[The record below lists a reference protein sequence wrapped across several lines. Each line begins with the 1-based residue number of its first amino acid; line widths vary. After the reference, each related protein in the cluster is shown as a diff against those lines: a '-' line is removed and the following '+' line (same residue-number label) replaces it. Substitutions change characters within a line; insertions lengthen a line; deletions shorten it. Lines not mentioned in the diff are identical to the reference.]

1 MYSHSM
7 TVKTGSILG
16 TIAKYILITLVIFA
30 VIFIIFYKNSK
41 KIKIAKRI
49 KKDNKMKFIDQLT
62 SLKNRN
68 YLNEYI
74 NNWNNNTVYPQTM
87 IVIDLNNIQFIN
99 DTLGY
104 EEGDKQIKAAANIL
118 IKTQL
123 NNSDI
128 MRTDGNEFLIYLVGF
143 TQKQVTNYIHKL
155 NKEFKKLPYEYG
167 AEFGYS
173 MIFDNVKTIED
184 AILEATDEMKSQ
196 KKKSEDKMRE
206 KIKRGAS
213 NFFKIITKPEME
225 ILPGHL
231 AFSFVISIVPTLT
244 ILTYIASI
252 FHFDLHF
259 INDFISQ
266 AFSQEFADM
275 LLGVNM
281 VIKADWNFFLTL
293 IIAYIIASNGAASV
307 IASSNMIYGI
317 KNSSFFKRRLK
328 SLFMILIIILL
339 FVFLLIFSVF
349 GNKIIE
355 MLQLMDISEKI
366 ITNITLIISVL
377 KGPISW
383 FIIFFFIKIIFTMA
397 PDKKIKSNEVNKGAI
412 FTTIGFVVITYIY
425 SIYTT
430 NFANYDVFYGN
441 LASIVVLMIWLYLL
455 SYVFTIGLALNYR
468 EEVIILEKTQK
479 LNTVEK

>member
-1 MYSHSM
+1 
-7 TVKTGSILG
+7 
-16 TIAKYILITLVIFA
+16 
-30 VIFIIFYKNSK
+30 
-41 KIKIAKRI
+41 
-49 KKDNKMKFIDQLT
+49 
-62 SLKNRN
+62 
-68 YLNEYI
+68 
-74 NNWNNNTVYPQTM
+74 
-87 IVIDLNNIQFIN
+87 
-99 DTLGY
+99 
-104 EEGDKQIKAAANIL
+104 
-118 IKTQL
+118 
-123 NNSDI
+123 
-128 MRTDGNEFLIYLVGF
+128 
-143 TQKQVTNYIHKL
+143 
-155 NKEFKKLPYEYG
+155 
-167 AEFGYS
+167 
-173 MIFDNVKTIED
+173 
-184 AILEATDEMKSQ
+184 
-196 KKKSEDKMRE
+196 MRE

-225 ILPGHL
+225 VLPGHL
-231 AFSFVISIVPTLT
+231 AFSFVLSIVPTLT

-275 LLGVNM
+275 LLGTNM
-281 VIKADWNFFLTL
+281 VVTADWNFFVTL

-317 KNSSFFKRRLK
+317 KNSKFLKRRLK
-328 SLFMILIIILL
+328 SLVMILIIILL
-339 FVFLLIFSVF
+339 FVFLFIFSVF

-355 MLQLMDISEKI
+355 MLQFMDISEKI

-412 FTTIGFVVITYIY
+412 FTTIGFVVVTYIY
-425 SIYTT
+425 SLYTT
-430 NFANYDVFYGN
+430 NFARYDVFYGN

-455 SYVFTIGLALNYR
+455 SYIFTIGLALNYR
-468 EEVIILEKTQK
+468 EEEITLEKTQK

>member
-1 MYSHSM
+1 
-7 TVKTGSILG
+7 
-16 TIAKYILITLVIFA
+16 
-30 VIFIIFYKNSK
+30 
-41 KIKIAKRI
+41 
-49 KKDNKMKFIDQLT
+49 
-62 SLKNRN
+62 
-68 YLNEYI
+68 
-74 NNWNNNTVYPQTM
+74 
-87 IVIDLNNIQFIN
+87 
-99 DTLGY
+99 
-104 EEGDKQIKAAANIL
+104 
-118 IKTQL
+118 
-123 NNSDI
+123 
-128 MRTDGNEFLIYLVGF
+128 
-143 TQKQVTNYIHKL
+143 
-155 NKEFKKLPYEYG
+155 
-167 AEFGYS
+167 
-173 MIFDNVKTIED
+173 
-184 AILEATDEMKSQ
+184 
-196 KKKSEDKMRE
+196 MRE

-339 FVFLLIFSVF
+339 FVFILIFSVF

>member
-1 MYSHSM
+1 
-7 TVKTGSILG
+7 
-16 TIAKYILITLVIFA
+16 
-30 VIFIIFYKNSK
+30 
-41 KIKIAKRI
+41 
-49 KKDNKMKFIDQLT
+49 
-62 SLKNRN
+62 
-68 YLNEYI
+68 
-74 NNWNNNTVYPQTM
+74 
-87 IVIDLNNIQFIN
+87 
-99 DTLGY
+99 
-104 EEGDKQIKAAANIL
+104 
-118 IKTQL
+118 
-123 NNSDI
+123 
-128 MRTDGNEFLIYLVGF
+128 
-143 TQKQVTNYIHKL
+143 
-155 NKEFKKLPYEYG
+155 
-167 AEFGYS
+167 
-173 MIFDNVKTIED
+173 
-184 AILEATDEMKSQ
+184 
-196 KKKSEDKMRE
+196 MRE
-206 KIKRGAS
+206 KIKRAAS

-252 FHFDLHF
+252 FHFDLQF

-281 VIKADWNFFLTL
+281 IVKADWNFFLTL

-355 MLQLMDISEKI
+355 MLQIMDISEKI
-366 ITNITLIISVL
+366 ITNITLVISVL

-425 SIYTT
+425 SLYTT
-430 NFANYDVFYGN
+430 HFANYDVFYGN

-468 EEVIILEKTQK
+468 EEVITLEKTQK
-479 LNTVEK
+479 LVTVEKSN

>member
-1 MYSHSM
+1 
-7 TVKTGSILG
+7 
-16 TIAKYILITLVIFA
+16 
-30 VIFIIFYKNSK
+30 
-41 KIKIAKRI
+41 
-49 KKDNKMKFIDQLT
+49 
-62 SLKNRN
+62 
-68 YLNEYI
+68 
-74 NNWNNNTVYPQTM
+74 
-87 IVIDLNNIQFIN
+87 
-99 DTLGY
+99 
-104 EEGDKQIKAAANIL
+104 
-118 IKTQL
+118 
-123 NNSDI
+123 
-128 MRTDGNEFLIYLVGF
+128 
-143 TQKQVTNYIHKL
+143 
-155 NKEFKKLPYEYG
+155 
-167 AEFGYS
+167 
-173 MIFDNVKTIED
+173 
-184 AILEATDEMKSQ
+184 
-196 KKKSEDKMRE
+196 MRE

-252 FHFDLHF
+252 FHFDLQF

-281 VIKADWNFFLTL
+281 IVKADWNFFLTL

-355 MLQLMDISEKI
+355 MLQIMDISEKI
-366 ITNITLIISVL
+366 ITNITLVISVF

-425 SIYTT
+425 SLYTT
-430 NFANYDVFYGN
+430 HFANYDVFYGN

-468 EEVIILEKTQK
+468 EEVITLEKTQK
-479 LNTVEK
+479 LVTVEK

>member
-1 MYSHSM
+1 
-7 TVKTGSILG
+7 
-16 TIAKYILITLVIFA
+16 
-30 VIFIIFYKNSK
+30 
-41 KIKIAKRI
+41 
-49 KKDNKMKFIDQLT
+49 
-62 SLKNRN
+62 
-68 YLNEYI
+68 
-74 NNWNNNTVYPQTM
+74 
-87 IVIDLNNIQFIN
+87 
-99 DTLGY
+99 
-104 EEGDKQIKAAANIL
+104 
-118 IKTQL
+118 
-123 NNSDI
+123 
-128 MRTDGNEFLIYLVGF
+128 
-143 TQKQVTNYIHKL
+143 
-155 NKEFKKLPYEYG
+155 
-167 AEFGYS
+167 
-173 MIFDNVKTIED
+173 
-184 AILEATDEMKSQ
+184 
-196 KKKSEDKMRE
+196 MRE

-252 FHFDLHF
+252 FHFDLQF

-281 VIKADWNFFLTL
+281 IVKADWNFFLTL

-355 MLQLMDISEKI
+355 MLQIMDISEKI
-366 ITNITLIISVL
+366 ITNITLVISVL

-425 SIYTT
+425 SLYTT
-430 NFANYDVFYGN
+430 HFANYDVFYGN

-468 EEVIILEKTQK
+468 EEVITLEKTQK
-479 LNTVEK
+479 LNPVEK